1 MNPSS
6 TTKNKSRFNEI
17 ISILTKYGI
26 SDWLKDTNNKWIK
39 DHLKNSRGENITN
52 ISKPERIRL
61 AILELGTTFI
71 KFGQILSTRADIIG
85 PELAS
90 ELSLL
95 QSSTPSD
102 GIDKVEDRIKKEFEV
117 NSIDELFSKF
127 NPEPIASASIAQV
140 HAATLISGE
149 EVVVKI
155 MHADIENKIIEDLKI
170 IAKLAAIAER
180 HGRTF
185 KYLQPVLLARQ
196 FSNTMLEELDFNKE
210 LLNIQKFSN
219 NFKNDVRVNF
229 PTVFPEL
236 SGKKVLTMSFLNGQ
250 PLNEVAELNW
260 TQEYTSRFTEESAAV
275 FMDMMFRDRFYHADP
290 HPGNLLVNEN
300 GSLEI
305 IDCGMVNR
313 VDQKSNQIFEEII
326 IGVAQKDA
334 EHIKNTILDICTLPK
349 GANYDLLTYQIEGFV
364 DNFLNLPLNEF
375 DMNAAIEEITQ
386 VIQEH
391 HIIIPPN
398 ISSLLR
404 VVAMLEGS
412 SKLLNPN
419 FNIAVLFEKYHLKI
433 LKRRLAPKTIIK
445 KALKNIHQ
453 WEHIAEMLPKTLS
466 KILKKSGSDNFEI
479 NLEHR
484 NLEKS
489 VNRIVM
495 GLITSAIFLGSSL
508 LWAFEVPPVF
518 NGYSVFGI
526 LGVIISS
533 YLMYKLIKD
542 INN

>member
-1 MNPSS
+1 MNSSS

-526 LGVIISS
+526 LGVLISS

>member
-1 MNPSS
+1 MNSSS

-140 HAATLISGE
+140 HAATLTSGE

-155 MHADIENKIIEDLKI
+155 MHAGIENKIIEDLKI

-526 LGVIISS
+526 LGVLISS